1 MRISD
6 WSSDVCSSDPMPLGA
21 FEQVIRVNL
30 IGSFNLLRLAAAD
43 MLGAEPVN
51 ADGERGVIISTA
63 SIAAAEGQLGQVAY
77 AASKAGIV
85 GMMLPAAREF
95 AKNGVRVLTIAQG
108 DRKRVVSGQ
117 SGSFRVDLGG

>member
-1 MRISD
+1 MVLFVMFFFLMIRRPPRSTRTD
-6 WSSDVCSSDPMPLGA
+6 KLFPYTTLFRSRDGPMPLGA

-63 SIAAAEGQLGQVAY
+63 SIAAAEGQLGQEIGR
-77 AASKAGIV
+77 ASC
-85 GMMLPAAREF
+85 RD
-95 AKNGVRVLTIAQG
+95 RVCQY
-108 DRKRVVSGQ
+108 V
-117 SGSFRVDLGG
+117 